1 MINHRSTLGR
11 VTVLAATGLLALAA
25 AAGCGKKETPATS
38 GGTKTITLGFS
49 QVGSESGWRSAN
61 TQSVKDA
68 AAAAGIN
75 LKFSDA
81 QQKQENQIQAIRDYI
96 SQKVDVISFSPVV
109 TTGWDTV
116 LKEAKA
122 AKIPVI
128 LTDRQVDSD
137 PSLYVSLVGSDFEA
151 EGERAAH
158 LLETVMKAPGAPAQA
173 NIAVLEGTTG
183 SAPAIDRAKG
193 FKKVMDASDPSWKIV
208 VSQTGDFTRDGGKKV
223 MEGFLQKYGVKGIN
237 LVFAHNDDMA
247 LGAIEALR
255 ADGRAGKVP
264 VTGIDG
270 IQLAVEAILA
280 GEMAGTVSWDPF
292 WQGGMGLSLG
302 YHAKT
307 GKFDPSK
314 EPKEHREFYGRGV
327 VVTADNAK
335 EYYENNIKKTPS
347 IDWNDLWGRVTGQI
361 QYS

>member
-1 MINHRSTLGR
+1 MINKRSMFGR
-11 VTVLAATGLLALAA
+11 ATVLTATALLVVA
-25 AAGCGKKETPATS
+25 AAGACGKKETPAAS
-38 GGTKTITLGFS
+38 GTKTITLGFS

-61 TQSVKDA
+61 TQSIKDA

-81 QQKQENQIQAIRDYI
+81 QQKEENQIQAIRDYI

-116 LKEAKA
+116 LQEAKA

-128 LTDRQVDSD
+128 LTDRQVDAD

-158 LLETVMKAPGAPAQA
+158 LLENVLKQPGAPAQV

-208 VSQTGDFTRDGGKKV
+208 ASQTGDFTRDGGKQV
-223 MEGFLQKYGVKGIN
+223 MAAFLQSHPEIN
-237 LVFAHNDDMA
+237 VLFAHNDDMA
-247 LGAIEALR
+247 IGAIQSIEA
-255 ADGRAGKVP
+255 AGKKPGVDIKI
-264 VTGIDG
+264 VSIDG
-270 IQLAVEAILA
+270 VHDGFVAMSQGKINAIAECNPLLGPQLMETIKTVLS
-280 GEMAGTVSWDPF
+280 GGTVDKWI
-292 WQGGMGLSLG
+292 
-302 YHAKT
+302 KT
-307 GKFDPSK
+307 K
-314 EPKEHREFYGRGV
+314 ESDFMA
-327 VVTADNAK
+327 ADAAAALPNRK
-335 EYYENNIKKTPS
+335 Y
-347 IDWNDLWGRVTGQI
+347 
-361 QYS
+361 